1 MGLFRNGSNRTNST
15 QKDEMLRPITLRIG
29 AEMALK
35 TTLNA
40 LKDYGFDIVRE
51 RPDFHEIYCVKGTI
65 EYTISFIEDFG
76 KTHLTILAFSE
87 RTPLKIKKNLKD
99 LMGFLRNKLENYVE

>member
-1 MGLFRNGSNRTNST
+1 MGLFRNGSNRTNSA
-15 QKDEMLRPITLRIG
+15 QKDELLRPITLRLG
-29 AEMALK
+29 SEMALK
-35 TTLNA
+35 TTLGV
-40 LKDYGFDIVRE
+40 LKEYGFDDIRE
-51 RPDFHEIYCVKGTI
+51 RSDFHEIYCVKGTI
-65 EYTISFIEDFG
+65 EYTVSFIEDFG